1 MIGKSLS
8 VPIGM
13 EKQTV
18 ELGEWKDEFLKEI
31 AGFANADGGIILIG
45 VDDNGKPIGVNDP
58 KSTMKKISD
67 TVANKLALYPSIQVD
82 EENNVISITVEKSE
96 IPVDLDGRFYVRSG
110 NTVHEAKGREYDRIV
125 SKRLNIS
132 WIDQPVE
139 GIDESDLD
147 AKALEYFVKRAMVAE
162 RISETSLSKP
172 TGELLTKLG
181 LKVGNSVTR
190 AGVLL
195 FHPAPED
202 IITCSF
208 SKIGMFDGSEILY
221 QDLIGG
227 PLVTRLDRI
236 LEVMS
241 TKYLIRPITYEGMT
255 RIDNWPYPYDSLRE
269 CLLNALI
276 HNDYS
281 SFNPVQIRM
290 WENRMMIS
298 DSGGLPEGWT
308 LERLICEHKSEP
320 PNPHIAYTFFIMGF
334 IENWGR
340 GIERIIDGY
349 SGQIERK
356 VRFDATRSYFEVKLD
371 AVITLEDVH
380 PKTPVPQKRME
391 SDKETLLLEYLDHQ
405 TGHSINEILEMLGRT
420 SKASVSREFI
430 RPLLSKQFIEYTIPD
445 KPTSRNQRYRT
456 TENGRRYLSERK
468 G

>member
-1 MIGKSLS
+1 
-8 VPIGM
+8 M

-18 ELGEWKDEFLKEI
+18 EWKREWKDEFLKEI

-67 TVANKLALYPSIQVD
+67 TVANKLALYPSIQID
-82 EENNVISITVEKSE
+82 EENNVISITVGKSE
-96 IPVDLDGRFYVRSG
+96 IPVDLNGRFYIRSG

-147 AKALEYFVKRAMVAE
+147 AKALEYFVKRATVAE

-181 LKVGNSVTR
+181 LKVGSNITR

-290 WENRMMIS
+290 WGNRMMIS

-308 LERLICEHKSEP
+308 LERLISEHKSEP

-349 SGQIERK
+349 SGQVERK

-371 AVITLEDVH
+371 AVITLKDIQKPEAE
-380 PKTPVPQKRME
+380 PKDERTD
-391 SDKETLLLEYLDHQ
+391 SDILLLRYLD
-405 TGHSINEILEMLGRT
+405 TPDGRSMSEISKHLGAKSYSTLGRAYLRPMIA
-420 SKASVSREFI
+420 KNLVEF
-430 RPLLSKQFIEYTIPD
+430 TIPD
-445 KPTSRNQRYRT
+445 KPTNKNQRYRT